1 MTNPALTPASP
12 TTADL
17 LSFIDAA
24 PSPFHAVEVVAD
36 RLLSAG
42 FIELVDTAPWPEE
55 DGGGRFVRRAGAIV
69 AWCGGDGRPD
79 GPFRLIGA
87 HTDSPNLRIKPRPDT
102 GRVGYRQLGVEV
114 YGGALLNSWLD
125 RDLGL
130 AGRVGLRGADG
141 IATRLFRIDRPLL
154 RVPQLAIHLDREID
168 QRGLLLNRQAHLTPV
183 WGLGTP
189 AAGGF
194 QRLLAETLGV
204 ADDQVIAWDAMA
216 HDLTPSTLLGVGDEL
231 VSAPRLDNLCSC
243 WAATH
248 AVLAAAERD
257 EVESGSPTAVVCL
270 FDHEEVGSTT
280 ERGAGSAVLPATL
293 ERIVAGRGGG
303 PIEFRRAMAASFCAS
318 ADMAHAVH
326 PNYVERYEPD
336 HHVAMNEGPV
346 IKTNVNQRYA
356 TDAVGAAEFR
366 LACERAGVPVQ
377 EYVNRSDLPC
387 GSTIGPLTAAALGVP
402 TVDVGVAQLAMHS
415 ARELAGAEDPPW
427 FAAALTAFVS

>member
-1 MTNPALTPASP
+1 MTTTSPSP

-17 LSFIDAA
+17 LAFIDAA
-24 PSPFHAVEVVAD
+24 PSPFHAVELVAE
-36 RLLSAG
+36 RLVAAG
-42 FIELVDTAPWPEE
+42 FVEVHDTEAWPDE
-55 DGGGRFVRRAGAIV
+55 DGGGRFLRRAGAIV
-69 AWCGGDGRPD
+69 AWAGGAAGPD
-79 GPFRLIGA
+79 APFRLVGA

-130 AGRVGLRGADG
+130 SGRVALRGPDG
-141 IATRLFRIDRPLL
+141 VTTRLVRIDRPLL
-154 RVPQLAIHLDREID
+154 RVPQLAIHLDRELD
-168 QRGLLLNRQAHLTPV
+168 QRGLLLNRQLHLSPV
-183 WGLGTP
+183 WGLGAPVEGAFRALLGDELQVTP
-189 AAGGF
+189 D
-194 QRLLAETLGV
+194 EV
-204 ADDQVIAWDAMA
+204 VAWDVMT
-216 HDLTPSTLLGVGDEL
+216 HDLTPSTLLGIDDEL

-248 AVLAAAERD
+248 AVVEAAGAD
-257 EVESGSPTAVVCL
+257 GPQTAVLCL

-280 ERGAGSAVLPATL
+280 ERGAAGALLSGVL

-303 PIEFRRAMAASFCAS
+303 PVELRRALAGSFCAS

-326 PNYVERYEPD
+326 PNYVDRYEPD
-336 HHVAMNEGPV
+336 HHVALNGGPV
-346 IKTNVNQRYA
+346 IKHNVNQRYA

-366 LACERAGVPVQ
+366 LACEEADVPVQ

-387 GSTIGPLTAAALGVP
+387 GSTIGPLTAAALGVA

-415 ARELAGAEDPPW
+415 ARELTGAVDPPR
-427 FAAALTAFVS
+427 FAAALAAFLRRA